1 MNRLMQISNH
11 MDIALDAKVVRYC
24 DETQVVISML
34 NNPREALG
42 NDRVY
47 VVHDVSFSDGCSV
60 FWGHY
65 DLTFEEAVESFNYK
79 ASK

>member
-1 MNRLMQISNH
+1 MNRLMQVSNH
-11 MDIALDAKVVRYC
+11 LDIAIDADVVRYC

-34 NNPREALG
+34 RNPRSD
-42 NDRVY
+42 DRCY
-47 VVHDVSFSDGCSV
+47 AVHDVGFNDGISI

-65 DLTFEEAVESFNYK
+65 DLNFEEAVESFNYK

>member
-1 MNRLMQISNH
+1 